1 MYWNKKGFLTQGF
14 KLNLDEPVLVFL
26 TEFQRRVIY
35 LLSDIRET
43 LKNQTPRNS
52 CHYNKDFSIEISN
65 DFEDFIQLE
74 ENLVEKDY
82 ENSVV
87 SIKDLDSH

>member
-1 MYWNKKGFLTQGF
+1 MYWNKKGFLTQGL
-14 KLNLDEPVLVFL
+14 KLDEPILVFL
-26 TEFQRRVIY
+26 TEFQKRVNY

-43 LKNQTPRNS
+43 LKNQTPKNS
-52 CHYNKDFSIEISN
+52 CHYNKDFSIEILN

-87 SIKDLDSH
+87 SITDLDSH